1 MKRHK
6 QADVLV
12 GLGRACG
19 SVPWGRGSRRRER
32 EPVFPDHSSGLIL
45 QPDRLLQACSH
56 PSLTLSHSPSHP
68 LHPVFSLATFICLY
82 LPPSRCFSCHS
93 SSPYLHHSIL
103 RSSFCPVTTITP
115 SLSPPSPKYFITV
128 CQAAQL
134 HRHHFF
140 VYISLTLPLIS
151 FIGSFL
157 CPSDGPSL
165 PLFPSIFPLWLSSS
179 PTLQ

>member
-1 MKRHK
+1 MNRHK

-68 LHPVFSLATFICLY
+68 LHPVLSLATIICLY

-93 SSPYLHHSIL
+93 SSPHLHHSIL
-103 RSSFCPVTTITP
+103 RSSLCPVTTITS
-115 SLSPPSPKYFITV
+115 SLSPPSPKYFVTV

-134 HRHHFF
+134 HHHHFF
-140 VYISLTLPLIS
+140 VYISPTLPLIS

-157 CPSDGPSL
+157 CPSDGPSH
-165 PLFPSIFPLWLSSS
+165 PLFPSIFPLWLSST